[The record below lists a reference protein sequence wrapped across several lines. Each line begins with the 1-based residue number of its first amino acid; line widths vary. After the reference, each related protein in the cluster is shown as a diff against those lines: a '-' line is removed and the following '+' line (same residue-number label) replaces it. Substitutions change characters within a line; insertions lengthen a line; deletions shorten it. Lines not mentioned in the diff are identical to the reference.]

1 MAGGSGVST
10 ARSAIVRWIGENSAT
25 STAPFGSSPF
35 GSSPF
40 GSSPFGSSASQAPAN
55 AERTHVRPH
64 PLDVVEAGVLGA
76 PGSLGPPATGGPHP
90 PRPPGGQRRG
100 LRVAL
105 LLRLLPPRAARIVGG
120 GVGTPRRPPSFN

>member
-25 STAPFGSSPF
+25 STAPV
-35 GSSPF
+35 

-76 PGSLGPPATGGPHP
+76 PGSLGPTATRQ
-90 PRPPGGQRRG
+90 RP
-100 LRVAL
+100 VAEPDGVL
-105 LLRLLPPRAARIVGG
+105 LLVVQYDEVLASVHAFSHRRLRIGTGFVVAR
-120 GVGTPRRPPSFN
+120 